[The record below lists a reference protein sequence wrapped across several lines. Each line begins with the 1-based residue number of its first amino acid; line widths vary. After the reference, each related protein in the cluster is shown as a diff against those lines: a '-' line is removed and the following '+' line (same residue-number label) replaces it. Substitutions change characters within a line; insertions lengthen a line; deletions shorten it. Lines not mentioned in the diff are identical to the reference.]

1 MPTIIY
7 PRTLPWNWMTQRP
20 QQLLKELS
28 YLGYT
33 VFYEDRGD
41 FPQPQIK
48 KLWDSFYLCQ
58 GISPL
63 ALSHPRPRLL
73 WLTFPQHLHLI
84 DTYQPDAVIFDCS
97 DEAKEEF
104 ASWSPYIKPLLAQ
117 AKLVFAS
124 SQSLYEQLAPQ
135 HPHVTLL
142 RNGVDFA
149 HFCTPQKRPL
159 DLPTGKP
166 LIGYSGAIAPWLDWE
181 LLREVIRNHPQYHF
195 VFIGA
200 LVLLKRF
207 PLEEENVSYL
217 GLKAYESLPGY
228 LQAFHVSLIPFKLTA
243 MTKGCNP
250 IKLYEYAAAG
260 LPTIGTPLPELIRA
274 QELIAGISSRK
285 SPQGQFQYCPGLT
298 LVSNA
303 QEFAQSLEE
312 ALQKSVDQE
321 ALQTFALENTWQK
334 RAIEIHNKIL
344 KQGLYSP

>member
-1 MPTIIY
+1 
-7 PRTLPWNWMTQRP
+7 
-20 QQLLKELS
+20 
-28 YLGYT
+28 
-33 VFYEDRGD
+33 
-41 FPQPQIK
+41 
-48 KLWDSFYLCQ
+48 
-58 GISPL
+58 
-63 ALSHPRPRLL
+63 
-73 WLTFPQHLHLI
+73 LHLI